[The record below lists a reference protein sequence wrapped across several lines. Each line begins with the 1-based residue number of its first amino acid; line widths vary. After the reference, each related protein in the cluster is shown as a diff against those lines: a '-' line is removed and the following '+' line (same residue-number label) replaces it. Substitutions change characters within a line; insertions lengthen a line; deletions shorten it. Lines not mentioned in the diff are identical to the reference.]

1 MALGFIG
8 GDGASRRRNDLGWS
22 RRSALAAKRRQ
33 RSDAGGGR
41 INEKEVYR
49 RERGLPPCQNRKR
62 RREERRRCRA
72 LPPSLGRMRSEGGT
86 GRSDGGN
93 DGRGRFGSVRDKAAG
108 HGVGGARADGGG
120 GWAVGHH
127 GARARGNGRCNF
139 ERRWQDLRREEE
151 RTEREGEEEESESS
165 LSLSRLLAHVRG
177 TWRGGGRAEEKW
189 AKGREFGP
197 RELEGGDLDFCRD
210 LIWGWFEIRDSNR
223 ISDLEIEIWIGREIE
238 IRDWHRL

>member
-1 MALGFIG
+1 M
-8 GDGASRRRNDLGWS
+8 
-22 RRSALAAKRRQ
+22 
-33 RSDAGGGR
+33 
-41 INEKEVYR
+41 
-49 RERGLPPCQNRKR
+49 
-62 RREERRRCRA
+62 
-72 LPPSLGRMRSEGGT
+72 
-86 GRSDGGN
+86 
-93 DGRGRFGSVRDKAAG
+93 
-108 HGVGGARADGGG
+108 
-120 GWAVGHH
+120 
-127 GARARGNGRCNF
+127 ARAREATGGAILNGGGKICVGRK
-139 ERRWQDLRREEE
+139 REQ
-151 RTEREGEEEESESS
+151 RERERKKRARA